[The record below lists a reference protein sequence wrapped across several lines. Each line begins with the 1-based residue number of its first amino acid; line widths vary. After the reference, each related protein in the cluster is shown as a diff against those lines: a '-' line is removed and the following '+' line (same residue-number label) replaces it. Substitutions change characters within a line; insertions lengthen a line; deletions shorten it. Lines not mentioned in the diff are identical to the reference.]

1 MTAATSNTSLRDAM
15 YAMSLAKR
23 APDAELLEQFVRRYP
38 KHAEALTNFAIE
50 LTLDA
55 LEHGDEEVG
64 APENSEAISPVVS
77 RVMSKFQNGLFGI
90 AQKRVAERPVQI
102 AHTHSPP
109 TNPFASLNRD
119 SYRALASRLDINTV
133 MLSKLRD
140 RQIKPTTIPRGFC
153 RYVAAGMEED
163 VEVLCAHFR
172 APPEAAPARQY
183 FKAKDKPEMSLQQSF
198 EQAVRASGLTEEQQ
212 QRLLAFCE

>member
-1 MTAATSNTSLRDAM
+1 MTAATSDTPLRDAM

-23 APDAELLEQFVRRYP
+23 APDAELLDQFVRQYP

-55 LEHGDEEVG
+55 LEHGDDEVG
-64 APENSEAISPVVS
+64 APENPEAISPVVS

-90 AQKRVAERPVQI
+90 AQKRVAEPPMRI
-102 AHTHSPP
+102 THSAP
-109 TNPFASLNRD
+109 TNPFASLNRNG
-119 SYRALASRLDINTV
+119 YRALASRLDINTV

-140 RQIKPTTIPRGFC
+140 RQIEPTTIPRGFC
-153 RYVAAGMEED
+153 RYVAAGMDED
-163 VEVLCAHFR
+163 IDALCAHFR

-183 FKAKDKPEMSLQQSF
+183 FKATNKPKMLLQQSF
-198 EQAVRASGLTEEQQ
+198 EQAVRASGLSEEQQ
-212 QRLLAFCE
+212 QRLLEFCE